1 MNSILCAQE
10 MLLEIMSE
18 QFGMISKDTIEFIQ
32 RIKNMSTLKTLAREV
47 IQCKGMGQF
56 EALLVK
62 VSEGKLRKTKSSTR
76 RGTDE
81 AFYRL
86 MGISGAA
93 VIKLLGF
100 DIDDPENYRFKAIVL
115 KDKRLE
121 PDIEGIPMLETKG
134 KKIFLEFQGYYDKF
148 IRYRTL
154 ANALT
159 GCAQEQYEGKVCL
172 GIIYTNQSFQKA
184 AKDIELFTTINPKSV
199 TSEIKEIVL
208 TGYTVQQLI
217 DIDPRLIVL
226 APFTVKRQTQKQVL
240 SSQCRE
246 WKTYIEKN
254 YAKEEKEEAIKLVG
268 LFLYSRF
275 SYLTR
280 EELIAMLN
288 FDLMKT
294 VAGRQ
299 IYEEGIEIG
308 EKRGKKRG
316 IELTCS
322 KLMEA
327 GVISGNQVLQV
338 AAMLGLNKKDLN
350 SLISEVQ
357 S

>member
-1 MNSILCAQE
+1 MNSISCAQE
-10 MLLEIMSE
+10 MLLESMSE
-18 QFGMISKDTIEFIQ
+18 QFGVISKDTIEFIQ
-32 RIKNMSTLKTLAREV
+32 RIDDMPILKTLAREV
-47 IQCKGMGQF
+47 IKCKGMGNF
-56 EALLVK
+56 EALLLK
-62 VSEGKLRKTKSSTR
+62 VSEGKLKKLKSSPR

-93 VIKLLGF
+93 VLKLIGF
-100 DIDDPENYRFKAIVL
+100 EIDDPDNYRFKAIIL

-134 KKIFLEFQGYYDKF
+134 NKIFLEFQGYYDKF

-172 GIIYTNQSFQKA
+172 GIIYTDRSYQKA
-184 AKDIELFTTINPKSV
+184 ARDINLFSTIDSNAL

-208 TGYTVQQLI
+208 TDYTVQQLI
-217 DIDPRLIVL
+217 TIDPRLIVL
-226 APFTVKRQTQKQVL
+226 APFTVKRSTKKQVI
-240 SSQCRE
+240 STQCRE
-246 WKTYIEKN
+246 WKTYIDQN
-254 YAKEEKEEAIKLVG
+254 YLKEEKEEAIKLIG

-299 IYEEGIEIG
+299 IYEEGI
-308 EKRGKKRG
+308 
-316 IELTCS
+316 
-322 KLMEA
+322 
-327 GVISGNQVLQV
+327 
-338 AAMLGLNKKDLN
+338 
-350 SLISEVQ
+350 
-357 S
+357 